1 LSARVEITA
10 LRPCGAEKWTPELR
24 AHASFV
30 RRGRLIAKEGE
41 DEICDQLREET
52 IPAIWSGKVRKP
64 IITLR
69 KAATG
74 VRTKADAQC

>member
-1 LSARVEITA
+1 VDTGIARA
-10 LRPCGAEKWTPELR
+10 RELR
-24 AHASFV
+24 AT
-30 RRGRLIAKEGE
+30 GRLIAKEGE

-64 IITLR
+64 IVTLR

-74 VRTKADAQC
+74 VRKKADAQC